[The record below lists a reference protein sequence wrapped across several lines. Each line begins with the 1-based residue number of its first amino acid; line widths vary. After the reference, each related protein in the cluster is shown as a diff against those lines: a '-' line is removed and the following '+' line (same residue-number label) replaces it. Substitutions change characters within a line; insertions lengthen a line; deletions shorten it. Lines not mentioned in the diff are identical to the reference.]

1 MRAALS
7 GAALCVIVAAAGL
20 MVPTAATAA
29 VSVQSV
35 SLWKQNASPMAWSA
49 NPDRVYYNAVGPD
62 GMYEG
67 YSANPDGSG
76 ATCLTCTA
84 PSFTRVGAAT
94 QRSVADVSPD
104 GRYTLLE
111 VENPNH
117 LGAAGE
123 SISEPGKG
131 AYNDVYLATT
141 DGSQI
146 WPLTDVTAHGSGV
159 IGTMWARFS
168 PSGNQIVFD
177 EMYGAA
183 GANLGYWQIVV
194 ANITWTAGVPG
205 LTNETVIDP
214 SPNHFMEPYGFSPD
228 GSKVIFASDI
238 NQPSWMD
245 SQIWEIGTDGSG
257 LTQLSPEAQ
266 NGMFTNYNEFAFF
279 LPSGGGIVYGR
290 TVGSSSLG
298 IDYWL
303 MGNGGGA
310 SQRLTFFNAPWS
322 TEYQGYSIAGGL
334 AFNPDDPD
342 QFVAA
347 VSHDATSESQ
357 TAVLVTLSNPAS
369 TGGLTAQ
376 YFSGSTDFQGTPVTS
391 TGNPSSGFESQTAP
405 LPGISSQDYSI
416 RWTGSI
422 TAPTAGPYTFCLMT
436 DGGGQLYLGGRLLID
451 AQTAL
456 GQRVCGST
464 TAAAGQSMPVTLDY
478 SHALGDAY
486 EQLTWIPPGAGSEL
500 SAAQDGA
507 QTNWDGTAAAG
518 EVIPSGDL
526 TPGDGAGSMPPP
538 PAQSSPATTTTA
550 VPGVTH
556 TKKVKPKPSKGATA
570 TTARAKRH
578 KSKRRKPRHRK
589 PARSARKKPQRRSN
603 KSVAKNGAS
612 KNGASEKR
620 A

>member
-1 MRAALS
+1 MVRSMRAALS
-7 GAALCVIVAAAGL
+7 GAALCLIVAAAGL
-20 MVPTAATAA
+20 TVPAAATAA

-67 YSANPDGSG
+67 YSANPDGSDS
-76 ATCLTCTA
+76 TCVTCAA
-84 PSFTRVGAAT
+84 PSFPRVGTAT

-104 GRYTLLE
+104 GHYMLLE

-117 LGAAGE
+117 FGAPGE
-123 SISEPGKG
+123 AISEPGKG
-131 AYNDVYLATT
+131 AYNDVWLATA
-141 DGSQI
+141 DGSEM
-146 WPLTDVTAHGSGV
+146 WPLTNVTAHGSGV

-168 PSGNQIVFD
+168 PSGDQIVFD
-177 EMYGAA
+177 EEYGAT
-183 GANLGYWQIVV
+183 GANLGYWQLVV
-194 ANITWTAGVPG
+194 ANITWTAGLPS

-214 SPNHFMEPYGFSPD
+214 SPDHFMEPYGFSPD

-245 SQIWEIGTDGSG
+245 SQIWEIGTNGSG

-266 NGMFTNYNEFAFF
+266 DGVFTNYNEFAFF
-279 LPSGGGIVYGR
+279 LPSGGGIIYGR
-290 TVGSSSLG
+290 TVDSSDLG

-303 MGNGGGA
+303 MGDGGGS

-347 VSHDATSESQ
+347 VSQDATSESQ
-357 TAVLVTLSNPAS
+357 TAVLVTLSDPAS

-376 YFSGSTDFQGTPVTS
+376 YFSGSTDFQGAPVTT
-391 TGNPSSGFESQTAP
+391 TGNPSSGFETETAP

-464 TAAAGQSMPVTLDY
+464 TAAAGQSLPVTLDY
-478 SHALGDAY
+478 SHGQGDAY
-486 EQLTWIPPGAGSEL
+486 EQLTWIPPGAGPEL
-500 SAAQDGA
+500 SAVQGGVT
-507 QTNWDGTAAAG
+507 TNWDATSTAG
-518 EVIPSGDL
+518 ELIPSSDM
-526 TPGDGAGSMPPP
+526 TPGSGAGSMPA
-538 PAQSSPATTTTA
+538 PAQSSPATTTT
-550 VPGVTH
+550 PGAGH
-556 TKKVKPKPSKGATA
+556 TTTVKPKARPKHSKGATA
-570 TTARAKRH
+570 VTARAKRH
-578 KSKRRKPRHRK
+578 KRRKSGRRKPAKSSH
-589 PARSARKKPQRRSN
+589 AKPQRRSTNSIAKTGASN
-603 KSVAKNGAS
+603 KSA
-612 KNGASEKR
+612 
-620 A
+620 